1 MFTSALSAIPA
12 EAGIQRMVGLDTRL
26 RGNDMG
32 IGFIKTLKGPIFVAI
47 IYTIESCR
55 FPGEEAHRPH
65 GQGFHR

>member
-32 IGFIKTLKGPIFVAI
+32 IGFIKTLQGSIFVAI
-47 IYTIESCR
+47 I
-55 FPGEEAHRPH
+55 
-65 GQGFHR
+65 